1 MPYSS
6 TDFRMNNLS
15 PAVLEA
21 HARIRRAQS
30 EHDVATA
37 VHDYIHGLSVEKL
50 SRLPETCR
58 PPAGAHRDEIVAYN
72 VELARK
78 ELMFEGAEE
87 DAALLREMLSVMTE
101 AAQRFAQLSTDVRP
115 PKTPP

>member
-1 MPYSS
+1 
-6 TDFRMNNLS
+6 MNNLS
-15 PAVLEA
+15 PAAKES

-30 EHDVATA
+30 EQDVTA
-37 VHDYIHGLSVEKL
+37 AVRDYIRGLAPDRL
-50 SRLPETCR
+50 SRLPQACR
-58 PPAGAHRDEIVAYN
+58 PPEVTHRDEIVAYN

-87 DAALLREMLSVMTE
+87 DAALLRDMLSVMTE

-115 PKTPP
+115 PKTQP